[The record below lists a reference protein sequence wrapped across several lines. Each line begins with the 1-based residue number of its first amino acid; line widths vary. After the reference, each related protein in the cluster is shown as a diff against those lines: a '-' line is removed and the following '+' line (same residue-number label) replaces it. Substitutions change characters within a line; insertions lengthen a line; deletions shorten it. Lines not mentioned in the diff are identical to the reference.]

1 MWMCGCVCRW
11 WVWRPMTAS
20 GRSSCA
26 PGTARNPCSCRRMP
40 CSSASAAPPTPAAP
54 RASGWPPI
62 LPGTWSPAAMAPVIR
77 AAAGPCPG
85 SRCRWRPICPAC
97 SPPGT
102 CAAGRSNAAQ
112 RPSARDQWRW
122 RSSTGGW
129 RRWAVTEPPAVA
141 SPDAAVPAEFAELA
155 SGEQIAKAAA
165 ALERNGIRPLLAAT
179 GADARGL
186 VGSLLVDGAEVYNNT
201 SQTLQATGVAD
212 DIERSGRYQPLRLRL
227 YRMDREMQQREM
239 RTLAAS
245 PDYVVGSVHALT
257 EGGSLLI
264 ASASG
269 SQLGPLV
276 SGAGHVILV
285 IGAQKIVSDVA
296 TGLRRIYEY
305 CYPLE
310 DARARR
316 AYGVPSGVNN
326 ILIIN
331 KAITARRVTAIIVKE
346 RLGF

>member
-1 MWMCGCVCRW
+1 
-11 WVWRPMTAS
+11 
-20 GRSSCA
+20 
-26 PGTARNPCSCRRMP
+26 
-40 CSSASAAPPTPAAP
+40 
-54 RASGWPPI
+54 
-62 LPGTWSPAAMAPVIR
+62 
-77 AAAGPCPG
+77 
-85 SRCRWRPICPAC
+85 
-97 SPPGT
+97 
-102 CAAGRSNAAQ
+102 
-112 RPSARDQWRW
+112 
-122 RSSTGGW
+122 
-129 RRWAVTEPPAVA
+129 VTEPSAVA
-141 SPDAAVPAEFAELA
+141 SPDAAASSEFAELA
-155 SGEQIAKAAA
+155 TGEQIAKAAA
-165 ALERNGIRPLLAAT
+165 ALERNGIQPLVAAT
-179 GADARGL
+179 GADARSL
-186 VGSLLVDGAEVYNNT
+186 VRALLVDGAEIYNNT
-201 SQTLQATGVAD
+201 SQTLEAIGVAD
-212 DIERSGRYQPLRLRL
+212 DIERSGRYHPLRLRL
-227 YRMDREMQQREM
+227 YRMDREMQRREM

-257 EGGSLLI
+257 EDGSLVI

-296 TGLRRIYEY
+296 TGIRRIYEY

-331 KAITARRVTAIIVKE
+331 KVITADRVTAIIVSE